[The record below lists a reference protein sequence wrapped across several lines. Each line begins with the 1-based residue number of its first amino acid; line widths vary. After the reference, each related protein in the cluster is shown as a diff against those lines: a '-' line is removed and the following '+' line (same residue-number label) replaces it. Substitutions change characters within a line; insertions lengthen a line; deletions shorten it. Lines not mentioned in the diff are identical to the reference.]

1 MEKSLNIFTDILDT
15 NPIDKINN
23 KTNFK
28 IKLLIGI
35 YMLSTLMSNV
45 LNAQIAQ
52 RIDSL
57 AKVHQSKGFNGNV
70 LYSKNDSIIFTGSYG
85 YIDFES
91 RKPLNEATVF
101 ELASCSK
108 QFTALA
114 ITQLVEKQLI
124 RYNTKVQEI
133 IPDFPYQYITVEHL
147 LRHQSG
153 LPDYQ
158 KLFYNKKHWNRKKMA
173 TAQDVVDLLNKLNL
187 KLSFEPGGRYE
198 YDNTGYVVLGVII
211 EKVSQQSYAEYIKEY
226 IFTPAGMQSSKVSA
240 VDNNLEQDE
249 NVAIGHTYNKRKK
262 RHQRA
267 NEDKNHKH
275 LNWMKAIIGDTGIYT
290 SILDLEKWKQALR
303 NNILITEESKQLM
316 FSTDEVSKK
325 YGFGVAIY
333 DTESKG
339 KWVYHNGSWGG
350 AKTMILYLPETN
362 EFLVI
367 LSNNRYEETYKKFE
381 EDLYKLIQ

>member
-1 MEKSLNIFTDILDT
+1 MRKLIL
-15 NPIDKINN
+15 
-23 KTNFK
+23 
-28 IKLLIGI
+28 GI
-35 YMLSTLMSNV
+35 YMLCTLMSNN
-45 LNAQIAQ
+45 LNAQILQ

-57 AKVHQSKGFNGNV
+57 TKVHQSKGFNGNV
-70 LYSKNDSIIFTGSYG
+70 LYSKNDTIIFTGSYG

-91 RKPLNEATVF
+91 KKPLNDDTVF

-108 QFTALA
+108 QFTAVA
-114 ITQLVEKQLI
+114 IIQLVEKKMI
-124 RYNTKVQEI
+124 SYDTKVQEI
-133 IPDFPYQYITVEHL
+133 IPDFPYQNITIEHL

-158 KLFYNKKHWNRKKMA
+158 KLFYDKKYWNRKKMA
-173 TAQDVVDLLNKLNL
+173 TAQDVVAILNKL
-187 KLSFEPGGRYE
+187 KLELHFEPGSRYD

-211 EKVSQQSYAEYIKEY
+211 EKVSYQSYPEYIREH
-226 IFTPAGMQSSKVSA
+226 IFIPAGMLASKVSA
-240 VDNNLEQDE
+240 VDNNPEQDD

-267 NEDKNHKH
+267 HEDKNHKH

-290 SILDLEKWKQALR
+290 SLLDLEKWKQVLR
-303 NNILITEESKQLM
+303 NNILITEESKQMM
-316 FSTDEVSKK
+316 FSTDEISKK

-333 DTESKG
+333 NTESKG

-350 AKTMILYLPETN
+350 AKTMTLYLPETN

-367 LSNNRYEETYKKFE
+367 LSNNRYEDTYKTFE
-381 EDLYKLIQ
+381 DDLYKLIQ